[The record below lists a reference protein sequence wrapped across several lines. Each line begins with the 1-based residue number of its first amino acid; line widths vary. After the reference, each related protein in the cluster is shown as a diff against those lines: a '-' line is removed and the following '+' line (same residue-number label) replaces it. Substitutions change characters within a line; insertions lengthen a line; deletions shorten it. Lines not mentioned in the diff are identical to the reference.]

1 MFETIFK
8 VVVQCCFVGV
18 VVEEKGRNFQ
28 ERMGNE
34 ELFPTET
41 SNDCENQN
49 VCEKLY
55 DIVIIIDCYHM

>member
-1 MFETIFK
+1 
-8 VVVQCCFVGV
+8 
-18 VVEEKGRNFQ
+18 
-28 ERMGNE
+28 MGNE

-55 DIVIIIDCYHM
+55 DIVIIIDCYHMWRDDNSLEDDIP